1 MKTQDSPQQD
11 NPPSTHE
18 NELSEKYPE
27 YKYYQ
32 FPDGTIYF
40 GETVTIS
47 KEGKII
53 EHPEQITD
61 EEQKKTLS
69 TVRHGYGIQFY
80 EYKDGKYTSKYDG
93 NWYFDK
99 KKGKGKAN
107 YSDESYYDGEFDND
121 LYDGTGKL
129 FWKQGYVYIGKWTQG
144 RMDGEGEFRH
154 YDGHVLKGLFANNYY
169 LNRETG
175 AFINPFLTS
184 EEVDNFKV
192 KNFDF
197 REKSNQN
204 KFEKFSR
211 ENLIRITNELE
222 LFSAIDDT
230 YKSNKIPLILRSLEK
245 QVSKDEVFELF
256 SGNYKEIDLRYC
268 YMKLHESSL
277 GINISVFDE
286 IKQNV
291 IEAMTRGLFLI
302 LNFDDCKEQYKFQY
316 DADIREFY
324 GNMMLSKYMWDPSLF
339 FSPKC
344 SSAHLNNRSDLK
356 FDKNFKFICYS
367 KFLIDEK
374 IPEHDLLNEIEKRFE
389 KCFPLVNMN
398 VLIYSAKKQIG

>member
-1 MKTQDSPQQD
+1 MKVQDSPQQEATSPTQD
-11 NPPSTHE
+11 DFG
-18 NELSEKYPE
+18 EKYPE
-27 YKYYQ
+27 YKYYP
-32 FPDGTIYF
+32 FPDVTIYF
-40 GETVTIS
+40 GETVTIT

-53 EHPEQITD
+53 ENPETITD
-61 EEQKKTLS
+61 EEMKNSLS
-69 TVRHGYGIQFY
+69 TVRHGFGMQFY
-80 EYKDGKYTSKYDG
+80 EYNEGKFTCKYEG
-93 NWYFDK
+93 NWHLDK

-107 YSDESYYDGEFDND
+107 YSDQSYYEGEFDND
-121 LYDGTGKL
+121 LYDGFGKL

-154 YDGHVLKGLFANNYY
+154 PDGHVLKGLFANNYY
-169 LNRETG
+169 LNKDSG
-175 AFINPFLTS
+175 AFINPFLTN

-197 REKSNQN
+197 REKTNQN
-204 KFEKFSR
+204 QLEKFSR
-211 ENLIRITNELE
+211 ENLIKITNELE
-222 LFSAIDDT
+222 LFNAIDDT

-245 QVSKDEVFELF
+245 QVSKEEVFDLF
-256 SGNYKEIDLRYC
+256 SGNYREIDLRYC
-268 YMKLHESSL
+268 YNKLHESSL
-277 GINISVFDE
+277 GINTSIFNE

-291 IEAMTRGLFLI
+291 TEAMTRGLFLI
-302 LNFDDCKEQYKFQY
+302 LNFDDCKEPYKFQY

-324 GNMMLSKYMWDPSLF
+324 GNMMLCKYMWDPNLF

-344 SSAHLNNRSDLK
+344 SSAHLNNRNDLK

-398 VLIYSAKKQIG
+398 VLIYSTKKNSG

>member
-1 MKTQDSPQQD
+1 MKVQDSPQQEATSPTQD
-11 NPPSTHE
+11 DFG
-18 NELSEKYPE
+18 EKYPE

-40 GETVTIS
+40 GETVTIT

-53 EHPEQITD
+53 ENPETITD
-61 EEQKKTLS
+61 EEMKNSLS
-69 TVRHGYGIQFY
+69 TVRHGFGMQFY
-80 EYKDGKYTSKYDG
+80 EYNEGKFTCKYEG
-93 NWYFDK
+93 NWHLDK

-107 YSDESYYDGEFDND
+107 YSDQSYYEGEFDND
-121 LYDGTGKL
+121 LYDGFGKL

-154 YDGHVLKGLFANNYY
+154 PDGHVLKGLFANNYY
-169 LNRETG
+169 LNKDSG
-175 AFINPFLTS
+175 AFINPFLTN

-197 REKSNQN
+197 REKTNQN
-204 KFEKFSR
+204 QLEKFSR
-211 ENLIRITNELE
+211 ENLIKITNELE
-222 LFSAIDDT
+222 LFNAIDDT
-230 YKSNKIPLILRSLEK
+230 NKIPLILRSLEK
-245 QVSKDEVFELF
+245 QVSKEEVFDLF
-256 SGNYKEIDLRYC
+256 SGNYREIDLRYC
-268 YMKLHESSL
+268 YNKLHESSL
-277 GINISVFDE
+277 GINTSIFNE

-291 IEAMTRGLFLI
+291 TEAMTRGLFLI
-302 LNFDDCKEQYKFQY
+302 LNFDDCKEPYKFQY

-324 GNMMLSKYMWDPSLF
+324 GNMMLCKYMWDPNLF

-344 SSAHLNNRSDLK
+344 SSAHLNNRNDLK

-367 KFLIDEK
+367 KFLIDEN
-374 IPEHDLLNEIEKRFE
+374 IQEHDLLNEIEKRFE

-398 VLIYSAKKQIG
+398 VLIYSTKKNSG